1 MEIIDYPNY
10 KIYPDGKVWSQQNN
24 KFLAQIPNGKG
35 YYYYL
40 LYNENNKRSFCSHK
54 LVATYYIPNPDN
66 LNHVDHIDR
75 NRTNNN
81 VENLRWVTQRENNHN
96 KINNNEHINIE
107 LRIHGT
113 YKVRIRY
120 QQKIVYS
127 KTFKTLEEAIIARDA
142 FYAKNPEIK

>member
-24 KFLAQIPNGKG
+24 KFLTPVINEYG
-35 YYYYL
+35 YY
-40 LYNENNKRSFCSHK
+40 LYCLCNKDRRKNFKIHK
-54 LVATYYIPNPDN
+54 LVAIHYVPNPDN
-66 LNHVDHIDR
+66 LNQVDHIDR
-75 NRTNNN
+75 DKTNNN
-81 VENLRWVTQRENNHN
+81 VENLRWVTYRENNHN

-107 LRIHGT
+107 FKIYGT
-113 YKVRIRY
+113 YRVQIKY
-120 QQKIVYS
+120 QKKCIYN